1 MSLRRALDRLDRL
14 PDWER
19 SNRTTMRTD
28 LASSLDLLERLGHPQ
43 RAFRSVHV
51 TGTKGKG
58 TVCAL
63 IEAGLAAAGWRVGR
77 YASPHLQA
85 INERI
90 QIGLRPIQDAA
101 LSAALWDVLD
111 ARDTAQQGD
120 SAAARATWFD
130 VVTAAAY
137 LCFAR
142 AGLDWVAV
150 EVGLGGRLDSTN
162 VIGPDATVITN
173 IGLEHTEVLG
183 DTIEQ
188 IATEKAGIIKAGIP
202 LVTPLA
208 AESVAGRVVREIASS
223 LGSPVR
229 LVRVAADATIGERNV
244 ATARAVLDVL
254 GERGVM
260 SRSFSARMSAADL
273 SDALAGEVRL
283 PGRMERF
290 EVRGPAG
297 SPVSVVLD
305 GAHVGFAVAEV
316 LRELGLQ
323 PGLWGPPVVLLA
335 LGADKDVEAVAA
347 ALAGRVSSVICTQTS
362 AVRPGLDADVLAA
375 ALANEGI
382 QAKVVRDPLD
392 GFMRCCAMSDGHWV
406 LVIGSLYLAGA
417 IRAQL
422 VASNR

>member
-1 MSLRRALDRLDRL
+1 MSLRRALHRLDRL

-19 SNRTTMRTD
+19 SDRTFMRTD
-28 LASSLDLLERLGHPQ
+28 LASSADLLERLGNPE

-90 QIGLRPIQDAA
+90 QIDLRPIEDSA

-111 ARDTAQQGD
+111 AHDAARLAG

-130 VVTAAAY
+130 IVTAAAY

-162 VIGPDATVITN
+162 VISPDATVITN
-173 IGLEHTEVLG
+173 VGLEHTEVLG

-188 IATEKAGIIKAGIP
+188 IAREKAGIIKAGIP
-202 LVTPLA
+202 LITPLA

-223 LGSPVR
+223 RGSLVR
-229 LVRVAADATIGERNV
+229 LVRMAADATIGERNV

-254 GERGVM
+254 GERGVL
-260 SRSFSARMSAADL
+260 SRSFSGRMSAADL

-323 PGLWGPPVVLLA
+323 PALTGQPVVLLA
-335 LGADKDVEAVAA
+335 LGADKDARTVAA
-347 ALAGRVSSVICTQTS
+347 ALAGKVSSVVCTQTA
-362 AVRPGLDADVLAA
+362 AVRPGLSAD
-375 ALANEGI
+375 ALATALAHEGVK
-382 QAKVVRDPLD
+382 AEVVREPLD
-392 GFMRCCAMSDGHWV
+392 GFTHCCAMSDGRWV

-417 IRAQL
+417 IRARL